1 MVSNLNRK
9 VEQLEHILNQGGADF
24 CPHLPYVV
32 REFRQAA
39 DGTRAEIKSEI
50 TERYAPAPI
59 VPNDTV
65 CACGRPRV
73 EVHLVEVDG
82 PFGHSEALQ

>member
-1 MVSNLNRK
+1 MVNLNRK

-32 REFRQAA
+32 RETNG
-39 DGTRAEIKSEI
+39 DGTTTVSDDA
-50 TERYAPAPI
+50 
-59 VPNDTV
+59 V

-73 EVHLVEVDG
+73 EVHLVEVAG
-82 PFGHSEALQ
+82 PIGHSEAPQ